1 MNSSRLAVPIVS
13 LDTDFRRALSV
24 ARELGVGGI
33 EIDGR
38 YGIDLL
44 TLSETGVR
52 QIRKWLDDAGLQV
65 AAVSFPTRRGYSDQ
79 DQLEARVGATKQMM
93 LQAQRLGATVLLGR
107 LGDIPAK
114 EDSGNWQVL
123 IDVLTDLGRTGQQAG
138 AFFCA
143 EAGQSSP
150 EDLRQVIK
158 AVPEGSLQVHLVTGA
173 LLVHGYDPAE
183 AAMTLAAD
191 IGYVHATDAVAGAFA
206 GHGRAV
212 PLGTGQ
218 VDVPP
223 VLAVLEERGYR
234 GWVAVE
240 AVSTHRA
247 EATKE
252 LQAAVNQL
260 VNEDLSNKI

>member
-1 MNSSRLAVPIVS
+1 
-13 LDTDFRRALSV
+13 
-24 ARELGVGGI
+24 
-33 EIDGR
+33 
-38 YGIDLL
+38 
-44 TLSETGVR
+44 
-52 QIRKWLDDAGLQV
+52 
-65 AAVSFPTRRGYSDQ
+65 
-79 DQLEARVGATKQMM
+79 
-93 LQAQRLGATVLLGR
+93 VLL
-107 LGDIPAK
+107 
-114 EDSGNWQVL
+114 
-123 IDVLTDLGRTGQQAG
+123 DVLADLGRTGQQAG

-150 EDLRQVIK
+150 EDLRQVIE
-158 AVPEGSLQVHLVTGA
+158 AVPEGSLQVDLVTGA

-247 EATKE
+247 DATKE
-252 LQAAVNQL
+252 LVTAVNQL
-260 VNEDLSNKI
+260 VNEDLRNKI

>member
-150 EDLRQVIK
+150 EDLRQVIE

-183 AAMTLAAD
+183 AAMTWLLILD
-191 IGYVHATDAVAGAFA
+191 MSMPQTLSPERLPDTEEQFHWVLVKSTCHQCWQYLKNEVIGAGL
-206 GHGRAV
+206 
-212 PLGTGQ
+212 PLRQFQHIGQ
-218 VDVPP
+218 
-223 VLAVLEERGYR
+223 R
-234 GWVAVE
+234 
-240 AVSTHRA
+240 
-247 EATKE
+247 
-252 LQAAVNQL
+252 LQRSSWQL
-260 VNEDLSNKI
+260 